1 MEKFVFR
8 VEIAKRWRDSR
19 ECEISIVSG
28 IGHNATRL
36 QRNILAVV
44 SSSSRGSST
53 RNICFHHL
61 GENTRH
67 FFIAYPLNLGLGNS
81 RFSGLADGRKFVDT
95 LHGFLR
101 NNGWEGGGVLFK
113 QVKKLCCWQSWC
125 VLGIFVL
132 YIRREKNE
140 RWNWWIVFVFLTS
153 WERRMNVRSLK
164 RQSGFGL
171 YIEIGILFLI
181 SWERGIGIGFFK

>member
-1 MEKFVFR
+1 MPR
-8 VEIAKRWRDSR
+8 VCNETFWQWCLPLRGDHRR
-19 ECEISIVSG
+19 EISVFITSERIPAISLLRIPWILDSAILDSLGWPMVV
-28 IGHNATRL
+28 NLWTRYTDFCGTM
-36 QRNILAVV
+36 AE
-44 SSSSRGSST
+44 G
-53 RNICFHHL
+53 
-61 GENTRH
+61 
-67 FFIAYPLNLGLGNS
+67 
-81 RFSGLADGRKFVDT
+81 
-95 LHGFLR
+95 
-101 NNGWEGGGVLFK
+101 GGGVLFK
-113 QVKKLCCWQSWC
+113 KVNKLCCWQSWC

-181 SWERGIGIGFFK
+181 SWERGIGIGFLKK